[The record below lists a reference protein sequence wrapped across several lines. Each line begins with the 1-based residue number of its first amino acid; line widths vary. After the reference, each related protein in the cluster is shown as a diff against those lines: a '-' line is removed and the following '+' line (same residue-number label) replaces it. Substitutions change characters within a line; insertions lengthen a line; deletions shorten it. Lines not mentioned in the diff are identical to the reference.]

1 VAPFEVIVNKFD
13 LVSPW
18 FILKL
23 SVLVDI
29 VASEKMVGSG
39 EGVDVVTGDGVGSGE
54 GVDVVTGE
62 ISELSFEDVVAGE

>member
-1 VAPFEVIVNKFD
+1 MAPFEVIVNKFD

-39 EGVDVVTGDGVGSGE
+39 EGVDVVTG
-54 GVDVVTGE
+54 E

>member
-1 VAPFEVIVNKFD
+1 
-13 LVSPW
+13 
-18 FILKL
+18 
-23 SVLVDI
+23 
-29 VASEKMVGSG
+29 MVGSG